1 MPVAIQ
7 TIHPLSIHIQMTMS
21 QAWNGLFQKFQSL
34 ELIVGLTFEKG
45 SRSIANASKRL
56 DILPLTISKLSIQS
70 PLSIN
75 PIYSSLSTITSVFLS
90 PPRST
95 TQPGSD
101 RLEIPL
107 VTSRTPSVQGS
118 FALRMFISCT
128 CTSVL
133 EWK

>member
-45 SRSIANASKRL
+45 SRSIANASKRLTL

-107 VTSRTPSVQGS
+107 VTSRTPSVHSS
-118 FALRMFISCT
+118 FALRMFILYR
-128 CTSVL
+128 VY
-133 EWK
+133 

>member
-45 SRSIANASKRL
+45 SRSIANASKRLTL

-107 VTSRTPSVQGS
+107 VTSRTPSVHSS
-118 FALRMFISCT
+118 FALRMFISCK
-128 CTSVL
+128 VY
-133 EWK
+133 